1 MKQSVKIGTLL
12 SFGMLSTLFFSLAYV
27 FVDEA
32 VPLTGP
38 DDLFFLAESA
48 LCLGLALWSLITVV
62 GIARKRKWARV
73 SAVWVGPTAIL
84 VYVLPLARYGYVAA
98 TTPDVGWSWLAILPL
113 VAIVLLVIWWLVL
126 FTRPEVKR
134 AFSSPKDVES

>member
-1 MKQSVKIGTLL
+1 MGMRGTVKIGTLL

-73 SAVWVGPTAIL
+73 FGRLGRPNGYTSLRSAA
-84 VYVLPLARYGYVAA
+84 
-98 TTPDVGWSWLAILPL
+98 S
-113 VAIVLLVIWWLVL
+113 
-126 FTRPEVKR
+126 
-134 AFSSPKDVES
+134 